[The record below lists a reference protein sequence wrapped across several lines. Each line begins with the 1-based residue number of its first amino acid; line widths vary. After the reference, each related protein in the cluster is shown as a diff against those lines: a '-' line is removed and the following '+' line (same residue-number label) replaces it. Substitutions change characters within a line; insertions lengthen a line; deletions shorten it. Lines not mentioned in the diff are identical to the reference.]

1 MKLIGV
7 DVGGTFTDLIITD
20 SETRESAIHKVPTT
34 PDDRR
39 RRRRGHRPTL
49 RAEWRWPDAIAHVF
63 HGTTISTNAVLQ
75 YDGAETGMITSA
87 GYRDIIHIGR
97 HQRPQNYSI
106 MQDIPWQARPLV
118 RAPPLT

>member
-34 PDDRR
+34 PDDPSEGAAAGIAALCERS
-39 RRRRGHRPTL
+39 GT
-49 RAEWRWPDAIAHVF
+49 APDAIAHVF

-118 RAPPLT
+118 RRRH